1 MFKKSLSRWCLP
13 LWVAGAYLFLY
24 IPIFVLI
31 IFSFNSVAFPYR
43 WVSFSLKWYH
53 ELFITSVIWEAAY
66 NSLIVGVS
74 TVFLSL
80 VIGLFFVMWNSQRKS
95 EYLLAFFYP
104 NLIVPEIVLAVGL
117 LSFFIFF
124 NAPLGLGTLIVGH
137 TLLGLGYAIPI
148 LHTSFDSLDPRLVE
162 ASEDLGA
169 TPTQT
174 FFKVVLP
181 VLTPS
186 LVAAGL
192 LVFILS
198 LDDFLIAFFCA
209 SSESQTLS
217 LYIFS
222 MLRNGASPEV
232 NALATL
238 MIVVSSFLVFLFC
251 SLRVRERLW

>member
-1 MFKKSLSRWCLP
+1 MFKKSLSRWALP

-24 IPIFVLI
+24 IPIVVLI
-31 IFSFNSVAFPYR
+31 VFSFNSVSFPYR

-53 ELFITSVIWEAAY
+53 ELFATSAIWEAAY
-66 NSLIVGVS
+66 NSLLVGGS

-80 VIGLFFVMWNSQRKS
+80 IIGLFFVMWNNQRKS

-104 NLIVPEIVLAVGL
+104 NLIVPEIILAVGL

-148 LHTSFDSLDPRLVE
+148 LHTSFTSLDPRLIE
-162 ASEDLGA
+162 ASTDLGA
-169 TPTQT
+169 TSTQT

-181 VLTPS
+181 ILTPS

-209 SSESQTLS
+209 GSESQTLS

-222 MLRNGASPEV
+222 MLRNGVSPEV

-238 MIVVSSFLVFLFC
+238 MIGVSSFLVFAFC
-251 SLRVRERLW
+251 SLRVRERVW